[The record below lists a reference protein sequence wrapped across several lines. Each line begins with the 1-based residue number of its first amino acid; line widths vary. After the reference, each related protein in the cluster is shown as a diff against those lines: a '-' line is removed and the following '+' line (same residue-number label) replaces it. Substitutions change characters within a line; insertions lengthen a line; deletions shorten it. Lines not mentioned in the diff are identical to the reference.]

1 MTIRSPLASGAGTV
15 KTGETKRRVE
25 HTFSARQHRDSQS
38 RNITVPCTLLA
49 RKAAKMGKRRRVR
62 GAKKRKPIAPVA
74 SLSKGTKIK
83 GKNDAGIKQF
93 NEAFQSNP
101 QAFRFLDPESYGLRA
116 GLHGRLASAKKLGRG
131 LATSR
136 LELGSMPDG
145 ATAPAMY
152 AVDRKGDT
160 AMLLLQK
167 VRANSTMRLNCCR
180 C

>member
-1 MTIRSPLASGAGTV
+1 
-15 KTGETKRRVE
+15 
-25 HTFSARQHRDSQS
+25 
-38 RNITVPCTLLA
+38 
-49 RKAAKMGKRRRVR
+49 MGKRRRVR

-74 SLSKGTKIK
+74 SLPGTKIK

-93 NEAFQSNP
+93 NEAFQFKP
-101 QAFRFLDPESYGLRA
+101 QDFRFLDPESYGQRA

-136 LELGSMPDG
+136 PKLGPMPDG

-160 AMLLLQK
+160 GMLLLRK
-167 VRANSTMRLNCCR
+167 VRANSTMRWNCCR